1 MALQLTVGNLGG
13 AVGSN
18 IYLKAEAPYYWTGY
32 GVSLGVLVM
41 AILAGYILRWKLQLI
56 NNERDKMTTEEV
68 MTKYTPE
75 QLADMGDNNPLFRY
89 TL

>member
-18 IYLKAEAPYYWTGY
+18 IYLSREAPRYWTGY

-41 AILAGYILRWKLQLI
+41 AIIAGIILRIKLKAI
-56 NNERDKMTTEEV
+56 NAERDKMTTEEIYAR
-68 MTKYTPE
+68 YTPA
-75 QLADMGDNNPLFRY
+75 QLADMGDKSPLFRY